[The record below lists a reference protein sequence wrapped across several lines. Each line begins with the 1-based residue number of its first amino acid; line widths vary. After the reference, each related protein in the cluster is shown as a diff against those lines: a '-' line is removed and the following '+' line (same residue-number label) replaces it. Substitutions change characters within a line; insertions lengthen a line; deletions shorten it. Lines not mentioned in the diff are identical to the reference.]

1 LPIAYCPLPF
11 PVCRLPSAVSAC
23 PLPIAH
29 CHSRFPLSALLRN
42 LFQRVTYSLE
52 RNPIKFRKFNKAK
65 YHINQRALDN
75 LRDIIVACAKNNSAC
90 QKLVYERYYGY
101 ALKIVFRYIY
111 RYEKAVDVVNDGF
124 VKVFRSIDR
133 FIMDDLEHLEQ
144 RFMGWI
150 KRIMINAAIDE
161 LRKNSMLTE
170 IGGIPEH
177 LWEVEDKSL
186 SPDQALLYK
195 ELVSLV
201 KQLPPAYRAVFN
213 MVVIDGLT
221 HHEVADQLNISVG
234 TSKSNLSRA
243 RVLLQKHIKDLEAS
257 AI

>member
-1 LPIAYCPLPF
+1 
-11 PVCRLPSAVSAC
+11 
-23 PLPIAH
+23 
-29 CHSRFPLSALLRN
+29 
-42 LFQRVTYSLE
+42 
-52 RNPIKFRKFNKAK
+52 
-65 YHINQRALDN
+65 LDN
-75 LRDIIVACAKNNSAC
+75 LRNIIEACAKNNAAC

-111 RYEKAVDVVNDGF
+111 RYERAADVVNDGF
-124 VKVFRSIDR
+124 VKVFRSIER
-133 FIMDDLEHLEQ
+133 FITDDYEHIEQ

-150 KRIMINAAIDE
+150 KRIMINSAIDE
-161 LRKNSMLTE
+161 LRKNSMLAE
-170 IGGIPEH
+170 IGGIPDH
-177 LWEVEDKSL
+177 VWEIADRSH
-186 SPDQALLYK
+186 SADQSLLYK
-195 ELVSLV
+195 ELIALV

-221 HHEVADQLNISVG
+221 HHEVANLLNISVG

>member
-1 LPIAYCPLPF
+1 M
-11 PVCRLPSAVSAC
+11 
-23 PLPIAH
+23 
-29 CHSRFPLSALLRN
+29 
-42 LFQRVTYSLE
+42 
-52 RNPIKFRKFNKAK
+52 
-65 YHINQRALDN
+65 DN
-75 LRDIIVACAKNNSAC
+75 LIDIINACANNNSAC

-101 ALKIVFRYIY
+101 ALKIVFRYVY

-124 VKVFRSIDR
+124 VKVFRNINR
-133 FIMDDLEHLEQ
+133 FVTDDIEHVER
-144 RFMGWI
+144 RFMGWM
-150 KRIMINAAIDE
+150 KKIMINAAIDE
-161 LRKNSMLTE
+161 LRRNNMLAE

-177 LWEVEDKSL
+177 VWDVSDRSL

-195 ELVSLV
+195 ELISLI

-221 HHEVADQLNISVG
+221 HHEVAGLLDISVG